1 MNFTDAGKH
10 VATSMA
16 TYWTNFAKSH
26 DPNQPVSKPVTW
38 SPASP
43 DEPYLYFQDPL
54 DVRKDYLKDDCDF
67 WDKIGYKANL
77 FSL

>member
-1 MNFTDAGKH
+1 VLSKPTPHVPTYTFESAWMNFTDAGKR

-38 SPASP
+38 PRSSP

-54 DVRKDYLKDDCDF
+54 YV
-67 WDKIGYKANL
+67 
-77 FSL
+77 